1 MTTRIILADDHPI
14 VSSGTR
20 MLLERDASMKVIA
33 MAASPDELLHALDT
47 NECDVVITD
56 YIMPTGNAT
65 DGLGL
70 LGLIQRRWPKLPVIV
85 MTSLSNPAIL
95 RAIHASGIRALINK
109 ADALAELPAALRV
122 VSRGKV
128 YLSKSVRELLDEGL
142 ISAPDPVQTKALSPK
157 EAEVLRLFA
166 SGFTVTDIAK
176 QLNRS
181 VKTISGQKSEA
192 MSKLG
197 LRSDIEIYAYAR
209 ENGLIT

>member
-1 MTTRIILADDHPI
+1 MATRIILADDHPI

-20 MLLERDASMKVIA
+20 MLLERDSSLQVVAV
-33 MAASPDELLHALDT
+33 AASPDELLGALDAH
-47 NECDVVITD
+47 ECDLVITD
-56 YIMPTGNAT
+56 YIMPAGNTA

-70 LGLIQRRWPKLPVIV
+70 LGLMQRRWPKLPVVV

-95 RAIHASGIRALINK
+95 RSIQTSGVRALINK
-109 ADALAELPAALRV
+109 ADALGELPAALRA

-128 YLSKSVRELLDEGL
+128 YLSKSVRELLDDGL
-142 ISAPDPVQTKALSPK
+142 VAAAAPTVTKVLSPK

-197 LRSDIEIYAYAR
+197 LRSDIDVYAYAR
-209 ENGLIT
+209 ENGLIA